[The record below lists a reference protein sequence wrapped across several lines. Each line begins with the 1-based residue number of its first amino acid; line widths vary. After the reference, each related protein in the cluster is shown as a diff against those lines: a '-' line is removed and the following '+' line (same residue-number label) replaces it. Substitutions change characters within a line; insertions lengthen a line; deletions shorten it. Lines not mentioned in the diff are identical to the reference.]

1 MFKSYKIK
9 GAEMSRSIIVSI
21 VLLIFL
27 GLNTGCSQKFFAG
40 HKEQLGFTAPNSNVV
55 TTGNGKV
62 IGTASSTTIY
72 PLGATL
78 AMPSF
83 SAALKEEAHQD
94 ALKGTDGD
102 FLINADVMQGY
113 TVIPLLLVTIITST
127 IEVEGQPAKV
137 SEIGKQKLN

>member
-1 MFKSYKIK
+1 MV
-9 GAEMSRSIIVSI
+9 RSIVTSI
-21 VLLIFL
+21 VLLVFL

-40 HKEQLGFTAPNSNVV
+40 HKEQLGFSAPNSNIH

-62 IGTASSTTIY
+62 FGAASTTTVY
-72 PLGATL
+72 PFGATL

-83 SAALKEEAHQD
+83 SAELKEAAHQD

-113 TVIPLLLVTIITST
+113 TIIPLLIVTIVTST
-127 IEVEGQPAKV
+127 IEVEGQVAKV
-137 SEIGKQKLN
+137 SEVGKQKLN